1 MGKDES
7 EGVKTGHEGSE
18 RGMMGQDEYGGVRTG
33 QDCIGQVKTG

>member
-7 EGVKTGHEGSE
+7 EGVKTGQEVSE